1 MDSIE
6 KKAIYHLKVAIKN
19 DPQHLP
25 SIVKLCE
32 ILVKKKSFSEAQ
44 KILNDALSN
53 TNNVS
58 SFYFLQAKLYFETQ
72 NYEEAIV
79 FIDKAIQCDSNEVRF
94 YKLAHKT
101 LVQSRKENQAIP
113 YLEKLV
119 DLCPLD
125 GESHYSLSQLLNDET
140 EIRRKILLLEI
151 SIELLPCDIKPII
164 DLARIYMEQ
173 TTRNDHEEN
182 SISATNLKKAEK
194 LFVSATKIK
203 SGSGL
208 PWYYLGKLTH
218 SRKQFKRASTN
229 FSKAHK
235 YKETKGKSAYHL
247 AIINLHYKKNK
258 EAEKYFFEALSL
270 DVKKSNCLLYI
281 AEICSLKKEYK
292 RAITHL
298 KTASEIVVLEEQHEY
313 TASNLYCEASNFVLA
328 RKHLKNAFKKKKLRS
343 KIIIKN
349 YQINKLLKI
358 HQNEEVILRAAI
370 KLNPDYFESYFELG
384 LHFIK
389 EKRIEDAQ
397 RMFTKACHNNWEHCE
412 SHFELGKIEF
422 NLKNTSKAKMHFKIV
437 LDLNNNHSEASRMIE
452 RIT

>member
-25 SIVKLCE
+25 SIAKLCE
-32 ILVKKKSFSEAQ
+32 VLVEKKSFSEAQ
-44 KILNDALSN
+44 EILNDALSN
-53 TNNVS
+53 SNKDS

-94 YKLAHKT
+94 YQLAHKT

-173 TTRNDHEEN
+173 TTRNDHEGD
-182 SISATNLKKAEK
+182 SITATNLQKAEK

-203 SGSGL
+203 ASSGM
-208 PWYYLGKLTH
+208 PWYYLGKLNH
-218 SRKQFKRASTN
+218 SRKQFKIASAN
-229 FSKAHK
+229 FCKAHK
-235 YKETKGKSAYHL
+235 YKETKGKSAYQL
-247 AIINLHYKKNK
+247 AVINLHYKKPA
-258 EAEKYFFEALSL
+258 EAEKYFQEALSL
-270 DVKKSNCLLYI
+270 DVKKSNCLLHI
-281 AEICSLKKEYK
+281 AEICSLKKDYK
-292 RAITHL
+292 GAITHL
-298 KTASEIVVLEEQHEY
+298 KAASEIVVLEERHEY
-313 TASNLYCEASNFVLA
+313 NASNLYCESSNFVLA

-343 KIIIKN
+343 KIIIKK
-349 YQINKLLKI
+349 YQINKLLKV
-358 HQNEEVILRAAI
+358 QQKEEDILTTAI

-384 LHFIK
+384 LYFIK
-389 EKRIEDAQ
+389 ENQIEDAQ
-397 RMFTKACHNNWEHCE
+397 RMLTKSCHNNWEHCE

-422 NLKNTSKAKMHFKIV
+422 KLKNTLKAKMHLEIV
-437 LDLNNNHSEASRMIE
+437 LDLDNNHAEAIRMIE
-452 RIT
+452 RIA